1 MTNPKLDYAATVMLL
16 RDTERGMEV
25 LLLERSGKSE
35 SFAGAFVFPGGKVDL
50 HDAHRDYA
58 ALYAGHTDVE
68 ASNVLGMPRY
78 GLAYWTGAIRECFE
92 EAGILLAYDKSGEL
106 VSFRDPAVKQR
117 FVDYRA
123 RLNSGSIKLLDIC
136 RDEQLTLATERIAYF
151 SHWVTPVVAPR
162 RFDTRF
168 FVCRVPDYQEALID
182 NREAVSQ
189 CWLTPAEALRK
200 ADEEN
205 FQIFFPTRKHVEA
218 LSEFDNTDG
227 LLTATQQKTK
237 IPRILPLRQDT
248 PDGFRILLP
257 GDDGYEYREIA
268 ETHY

>member
-1 MTNPKLDYAATVMLL
+1 MTKPKLDYAATVMLL
-16 RDTERGMEV
+16 RNSARGMEV

-50 HDAHRDYA
+50 HDAHPDYA
-58 ALYAGHTDVE
+58 ALYAGHTDSD
-68 ASNVLGMPRY
+68 ASQILSMPRY

-92 EAGILLAYDKSGEL
+92 EAGILLAYDRHGDL
-106 VSFRDPAVKQR
+106 ISFKDTAVKQR
-117 FVDYRA
+117 FADYRA
-123 RLNSGSIKLLDIC
+123 GLNNGTQKLLDIC
-136 RDEQLTLATERIAYF
+136 RDEQLTLATKQIAYF
-151 SHWVTPVVAPR
+151 SHWVTPVAAPR

-168 FVCRVPDYQEALID
+168 FVCRVPDHQEALID
-182 NREAVSQ
+182 NHEAVSQ

-205 FQIFFPTRKHVEA
+205 MQIFFPTRKHIEA
-218 LSEFDNTDG
+218 LAEFDDTEQLLNAVLRKTD
-227 LLTATQQKTK
+227 